1 MRAIFKREFSSY
13 MHNVTGL
20 LFIAAIVLF
29 EGFFLMA
36 DNLIGQSPNFE
47 DSWANLQIVLIF
59 AVPVL
64 AMRSLAEDKRSR
76 VDQLLYS
83 LPLPLWQVVLGKYL
97 AMVAIFGVACGIIA
111 LYPLILC
118 AFGTVSFAAPYCSLI
133 AFFLLGSALLA
144 LCMFLSSLTESQ
156 IIAAVVG
163 VGGVLLLNLMDSL
176 ALIVPSGA
184 MPSLVALLIVAALL
198 LVLLGLLTKPK
209 SYDRFLIQAEA
220 CLTHDAYESLNHI
233 KAPTVVIGGEKDLSL
248 GGDAS
253 KEIAAKI
260 PGAELQ
266 MYAQWGHGLYEEAK
280 DFNQVVLDF
289 LRR

>member
-1 MRAIFKREFSSY
+1 MNAIFKREFSSY

-29 EGFFLMA
+29 EGIFFTA
-36 DNLIGQSPNFE
+36 ENLLSQSPNFE
-47 DSWANLQIVLIF
+47 YSLASLQIVLIF
-59 AVPVL
+59 SVPVL

-97 AMVAIFGVACGIIA
+97 AMIAVFGVACGIIA

-118 AFGTVSFAAPYCSLI
+118 FFGTVSLAAPYCSLI

-163 VGGVLLLNLMDSL
+163 VGGVLLLSLMDTL
-176 ALIVPSGA
+176 ALIVPSSA
-184 MPSLVALLIVAALL
+184 FASLIALIVLAVLL
-198 LVLLGLLTKPK
+198 LVLLGLLTKNLRLTAIVAAVVLGAMILVYLIKPSLYAGLFYDIVSGMSLFGRFTTF
-209 SYDRFLIQAEA
+209 SYGIFDVA
-220 CLTHDAYESLNHI
+220 
-233 KAPTVVIGGEKDLSL
+233 TVVYDLSF
-248 GGDAS
+248 
-253 KEIAAKI
+253 IAFF
-260 PGAELQ
+260 
-266 MYAQWGHGLYEEAK
+266 MYLTY
-280 DFNQVVLDF
+280 QVLEKK
-289 LRR
+289 RWS

>member
-29 EGFFLMA
+29 EGFFFMA

-47 DSWANLQIVLIF
+47 YSLANLQIVLIF

-198 LVLLGLLTKPK
+198 LVLLGLLTKNL
-209 SYDRFLIQAEA
+209 R
-220 CLTHDAYESLNHI
+220 LTAI
-233 KAPTVVIGGEKDLSL
+233 VAAVVIGVMLLLYVIKPSMYAGLFYQLVSGMSLFGRFTTFSYGIFDVGTVVYDLSF
-248 GGDAS
+248 
-253 KEIAAKI
+253 ITFF
-260 PGAELQ
+260 
-266 MYAQWGHGLYEEAK
+266 LYLTY
-280 DFNQVVLDF
+280 QVLEKK
-289 LRR
+289 RWS

>member
-29 EGFFLMA
+29 EGFFFMA

-47 DSWANLQIVLIF
+47 YSLANLQIVLIF

-198 LVLLGLLTKPK
+198 LVLLGLLTKNL
-209 SYDRFLIQAEA
+209 R
-220 CLTHDAYESLNHI
+220 LTAI
-233 KAPTVVIGGEKDLSL
+233 VAAVVIGGMLLTYVIKPSMYAGLFYQLVSGMSLFGRFTTFSYGIFDVGTVVYDLSF
-248 GGDAS
+248 
-253 KEIAAKI
+253 ITFF
-260 PGAELQ
+260 
-266 MYAQWGHGLYEEAK
+266 LYLTY
-280 DFNQVVLDF
+280 QVLEKK
-289 LRR
+289 RWS

>member
-29 EGFFLMA
+29 EGFFFMA

-47 DSWANLQIVLIF
+47 YSLANLQIVLIF

-198 LVLLGLLTKPK
+198 LVLLGLLTKNL
-209 SYDRFLIQAEA
+209 R
-220 CLTHDAYESLNHI
+220 LTAI
-233 KAPTVVIGGEKDLSL
+233 VAAVVIGVMLLLYVIKPSMYAGLFYQLVSGMSLFGRFTTFSYGIFDVGTVVYDLSFITFFL
-248 GGDAS
+248 D
-253 KEIAAKI
+253 
-260 PGAELQ
+260 LT
-266 MYAQWGHGLYEEAK
+266 Y
-280 DFNQVVLDF
+280 QVLEKK
-289 LRR
+289 RWS